1 MSGFFFFFA
10 IFLIFSIVFFSIVF
24 FSIIFIVVCWA
35 EPPLPAFSP
44 SCSGQGCDAPCAS
57 VRGSP
62 CASHLWTE
70 APAAAVAAAGATGAA
85 VPCLRLRA

>member
-1 MSGFFFFFA
+1 MSGFFFFFFA
-10 IFLIFSIVFFSIVF
+10 IFLIFSIVFFSIVVF
-24 FSIIFIVVCWA
+24 VVCWA

-44 SCSGQGCDAPCAS
+44 SCGGQGSDAPCAS
-57 VRGSP
+57 VRGSS

>member
-1 MSGFFFFFA
+1 MSGFFFFFFA
-10 IFLIFSIVFFSIVF
+10 VFFFAVFLIFSIVFFVVF
-24 FSIIFIVVCWA
+24 WA

-44 SCSGQGCDAPCAS
+44 SCGGQGSDAPCAS
-57 VRGSP
+57 VRGSS